1 LLTVYPEEKV
11 EETIMNMQ
19 GKKVI
24 ALGERDGIQGTALAE
39 CAKGAGADV
48 VLEMTHCF
56 VWTAAG
62 ALDLEGQEEIKRVA
76 ERFHRDELVV
86 LLGTPNA
93 ESSRLYA
100 LTVKEGDP
108 SWAGVLAGAQL
119 GLDVYHI
126 TEPEVKAVI
135 PPAIYEE
142 HVALMT
148 MVLDVDDI
156 ATAVRDV
163 RNGQS

>member
-1 LLTVYPEEKV
+1 
-11 EETIMNMQ
+11 M
-19 GKKVI
+19 
-24 ALGERDGIQGTALAE
+24 
-39 CAKGAGADV
+39 
-48 VLEMTHCF
+48 
-56 VWTAAG
+56 
-62 ALDLEGQEEIKRVA
+62 A
-76 ERFHRDELVV
+76 ERFKRDELVV

-108 SWAGVLAGAQL
+108 SWAGALAGAQL
-119 GLDVYHI
+119 GLAVYHI
-126 TEPEVKAVI
+126 TEPEVKAMI
-135 PPAIYEE
+135 PAEIYEE

-156 ATAVRDV
+156 VTAVRDV